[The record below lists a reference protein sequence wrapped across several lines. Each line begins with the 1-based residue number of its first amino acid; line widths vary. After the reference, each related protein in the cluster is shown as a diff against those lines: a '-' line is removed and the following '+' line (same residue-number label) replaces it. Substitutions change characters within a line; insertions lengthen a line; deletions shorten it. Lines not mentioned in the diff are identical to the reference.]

1 MANLTVQWDDQARV
15 VKFTNFLKDTLPRA
29 KKGLLRAGL
38 VVEGQIKRN
47 LSGKRTPSNPY
58 PGWVTSRLRTSVTAQ
73 ASADGMVVM
82 VGPHTEYARIHEFGG
97 QTGRGGSTTIPK
109 RPYVAPA
116 WKQSRDKVIDIM
128 RKAVRG
134 AA

>member
-1 MANLTVQWDDQARV
+1 M

-29 KKGLLRAGL
+29 KKGLLRAGF
-38 VVEGQIKRN
+38 VVEAQIKKN
-47 LSGKRTPSNPY
+47 LSGRRTPSNPY
-58 PGWVTSRLRTSVTAQ
+58 PGIGLTQQLRDRVNTTPS
-73 ASADGMVVM
+73 DEGMVVR
-82 VGPHTEYARIHEFGG
+82 VGPHVVYAAIHEFGG
-97 QTGRGGSTTIPK
+97 QTGRGGKTTIPK

-128 RKAVRG
+128 RRAVRG